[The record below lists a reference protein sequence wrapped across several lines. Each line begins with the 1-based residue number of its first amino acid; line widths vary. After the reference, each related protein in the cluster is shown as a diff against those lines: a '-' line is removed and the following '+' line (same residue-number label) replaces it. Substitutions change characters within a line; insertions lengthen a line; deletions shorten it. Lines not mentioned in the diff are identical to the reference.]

1 MYQQNSQIESRV
13 REVLVKCF
21 RLSAEEANQD
31 LRLGNPPQ
39 WDSIGHMEL
48 LVAIENEFEIR
59 FQTHEIAGLIT
70 VEAIISSI
78 KAYNESSA
86 T

>member
-21 RLSAEEANQD
+21 RLSPEEANQD

-59 FQTHEIAGLIT
+59 FKTHEIAGLIT

>member
-1 MYQQNSQIESRV
+1 MDQQNSQLESRV
-13 REVLVKCF
+13 REVLIKCF
-21 RLSAEEANQD
+21 RLSPEAAHQD

-48 LVAIENEFEIR
+48 LVAIENEFGIR
-59 FQTHEIAGLIT
+59 FKTHEISGLIT

-78 KAYNESSA
+78 KAYNGSSA